1 MDCSKRQSD
10 AGHRGSIASLMKTD
24 ELTWRWYVL
33 HTRSRFEAV
42 VHDGL
47 SKKAHDVFLPRV
59 RVRSRR
65 RDRKVMIDVPL
76 FPGYVF
82 VKSNLH
88 PHDHID
94 IVKTVGAVRLIG
106 NQQVP
111 VPVPDETIDSLRIM
125 VARSTEIQ
133 TGSRFRKGDRVMVVN
148 GPFTGIIGTF
158 DRYRGVER
166 VVVHIEALGQF
177 ASVEVD
183 TGDVEIISPE
193 SRHPF
198 VPGKA

>member
-1 MDCSKRQSD
+1 MKNSD
-10 AGHRGSIASLMKTD
+10 LP
-24 ELTWRWYVL
+24 WRWYVL
-33 HTRSRFEAV
+33 HTRSRFETV

-47 SKKAHDVFLPRV
+47 FKKAHDVFLPKV
-59 RVRSRR
+59 RVRSKR

-88 PHDHID
+88 PHHHID

-106 NQQVP
+106 NKQLP
-111 VPVPDETIDSLRIM
+111 VPVPDATIESLRIM
-125 VARSTEIQ
+125 VSRDSQVQ
-133 TGSRFRKGDRVMVVN
+133 TGSRLRKGDRVMVVS

-158 DRYRGVER
+158 DRYRGVDR

-183 TGDVEIISPE
+183 KQDVEVIPSDGT
-193 SRHPF
+193 HPF
-198 VPGKA
+198 LPGNT

>member
-1 MDCSKRQSD
+1 
-10 AGHRGSIASLMKTD
+10 MKTD
-24 ELTWRWYVL
+24 TLTWHWYVL
-33 HTRSRFEAV
+33 HTRSRFETV

-47 SKKAHDVFLPRV
+47 FKKAHEVFLPKV
-59 RVRSRR
+59 RVRSKR

-88 PHDHID
+88 PHHHID

-106 NQQVP
+106 NQQLP
-111 VPVPDETIDSLRIM
+111 VPVPDETVESLRIM
-125 VARSTEIQ
+125 VSQSSEIQ

-148 GPFTGIIGTF
+148 GPFTGIVGTF
-158 DRYRGVER
+158 DRYHGGNR

-183 TGDVEIISPE
+183 RDDVEILSAGGGE
-193 SRHPF
+193 HAF
-198 VPGKA
+198 VPGR

>member
-1 MDCSKRQSD
+1 
-10 AGHRGSIASLMKTD
+10 MKSS
-24 ELTWRWYVL
+24 ELTWHWYVL
-33 HTRSRFEAV
+33 HTRSRFETV

-47 SKKAHDVFLPRV
+47 FKKAHDVFLPKV
-59 RVRSRR
+59 RVRSKR

-88 PHDHID
+88 PHHHID

-106 NQQVP
+106 NKQVP
-111 VPVPDETIDSLRIM
+111 VSVPDEAIESLRIM
-125 VARSTEIQ
+125 VSRSSPIQ
-133 TGSRFRKGDRVMVVN
+133 TGTRFRRGDRVMVVN

-158 DRYRGVER
+158 DRYRGMER
-166 VVVHIEALGQF
+166 VIVHIEALGQF

-183 TGDVEIISPE
+183 EKDVEIIPTAGNQ
-193 SRHPF
+193 PF
-198 VPGKA
+198 LPGNI